1 MRCLLTDG
9 SVVHVRELRA
19 ADRDAVT
26 ALHRDLPEEDHYP
39 RFLAGATDAR
49 IADGVLA
56 PGAVTVGAFRNGAL
70 LGVAHYRPEPDGRDP
85 ELVVAV
91 ARPER
96 GRGVAS
102 LLVEQIV
109 AVAAEAGVARLRADV
124 LAVNHAMLRVL
135 RDSGLPISSL
145 PDGAVRR
152 VVITLPRLRPEG
164 PRERRYRAAVLT
176 REVRAEG
183 ASLRTMV
190 APRSVAVI
198 GAGRTRGSVGRAVL
212 DTVVAGGFTGTVHAV
227 NPHASAIGKVRCVP
241 SAADLPRGV
250 DLAVLCVP
258 APEVPAVAEQCGRR
272 GVRSLLVI
280 SSGVG
285 GKRADMLW
293 DAVERYDMR
302 LAGPNCGG
310 LVNTD
315 PAVRLQAT
323 FGSAVAPGVVGVV
336 TQSGGVA
343 AAVAAA
349 LARLGSGVSTA
360 VSVGDAFDV
369 SVDDLLEWWS
379 LDERTRVAVVHA
391 EALPRPR
398 RLALL
403 AARLARRIP
412 VIALRSGSSPA
423 GQRAAAAHS
432 AATATPSV
440 LRDALLAQAGVLAV
454 DGLSELSAV
463 TALLCAQPLP
473 AGPRVAVVG
482 NAGGVG
488 VLAADACDRQGLW
501 VRALLAV
508 ALDQAEVVTLRGTTV
523 AAERKGTPGACAAVP
538 VYADPA
544 MATRALA
551 AAVARG
557 RWLRRADGLMRR
569 PHGIREAVTRTAV
582 ADVMQARPEGGWLG
596 PAAVQAI
603 AKAIGLPIVPGTVA
617 HDEHSAIRA
626 WHAID
631 GPVAIKA
638 DVPGVVHKARRGG
651 RGRAGHPQAHRPCR
665 GAVPHA
671 VRVGP
676 ARDAR
681 AADGAERCRA
691 AGRGDGGPSLR
702 SAADRRARRHVGRSP
717 PRAHP
722 LPRPRV
728 RGRPRRPA
736 RRAARRPRGPRRRP
750 AAGVARRAGAGAGR
764 GRDQSARRRR
774 GRGCGRRRPGA
785 ARARGP
791 CGAVD
796 PVAARVG
803 LSGWPAEAAG
813 RARTRAP
820 WQRPSGPSGGGG
832 RPGRARPRGPR
843 FCCRIRRRT
852 SGAPRTIGRRSRVVG
867 PCPAVRGRPT
877 MTEDRGRDRRW
888 PGTMP
893 SS

>member
-26 ALHRDLPEEDHYP
+26 ALHRDLPDEDHYP

-369 SVDDLLEWWS
+369 SIDDLLEWWS

-501 VRALLAV
+501 VRALRPRTRAALAALLPAGTPVANPVDTTATISSTTFGEVVALLRADPEVDAVLAIAAPTALGDPLDGVAAPQESPPNAARTGPPSAPGAVTAVAPLLAV

-523 AAERKGTPGACAAVP
+523 AERKGTPGACAAVP

-638 DVPGVVHKARRGG
+638 DVPGVVHKAR
-651 RGRAGHPQAHRPCR
+651 A
-665 GAVPHA
+665 GAVAVGLDTRKHIVRTVERFRTRFGSALRGMLVQPMVPSGVELLVGVTVDLHCGPLLTVGPGGTSADLRPGRTHCLVPASEADLDDLLAGLPGGPA
-671 VRVGP
+671 VRDVVRRLAWLAEQVPELAEAEINPLVVDG
-676 ARDAR
+676 DAV
-681 AADGAERCRA
+681 AAVD
-691 AGRGDGGPSLR
+691 
-702 SAADRRARRHVGRSP
+702 V
-717 PRAHP
+717 
-722 LPRPRV
+722 RV
-728 RGRPRRPA
+728 RLAP
-736 RRAARRPRGPRRRP
+736 
-750 AAGVARRAGAGAGR
+750 
-764 GRDQSARRRR
+764 
-774 GRGCGRRRPGA
+774 
-785 ARARGP
+785 
-791 CGAVD
+791 
-796 PVAARVG
+796 
-803 LSGWPAEAAG
+803 AG
-813 RARTRAP
+813 RAEP
-820 WQRPSGPSGGGG
+820 W
-832 RPGRARPRGPR
+832 
-843 FCCRIRRRT
+843 IR
-852 SGAPRTIGRRSRVVG
+852 SLPV
-867 PCPAVRGRPT
+867 
-877 MTEDRGRDRRW
+877 
-888 PGTMP
+888 
-893 SS
+893 